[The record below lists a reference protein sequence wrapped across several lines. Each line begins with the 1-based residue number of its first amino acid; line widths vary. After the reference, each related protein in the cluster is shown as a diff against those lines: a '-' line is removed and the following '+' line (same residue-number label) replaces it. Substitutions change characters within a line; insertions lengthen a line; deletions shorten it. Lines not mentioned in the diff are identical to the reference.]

1 MLSYLKFHF
10 KHYFC
15 AEEHRYTTRLI
26 FSFIKKSNLKNQK
39 KIINVKY
46 LMIVLIKM
54 KLLTFL
60 VFSQYELAFKYGI
73 SFPTPIYIWI

>member
-1 MLSYLKFHF
+1 M
-10 KHYFC
+10 
-15 AEEHRYTTRLI
+15 
-26 FSFIKKSNLKNQK
+26 
-39 KIINVKY
+39 NVKY

-73 SFPTPIYIWI
+73 SFPIPTYIWI